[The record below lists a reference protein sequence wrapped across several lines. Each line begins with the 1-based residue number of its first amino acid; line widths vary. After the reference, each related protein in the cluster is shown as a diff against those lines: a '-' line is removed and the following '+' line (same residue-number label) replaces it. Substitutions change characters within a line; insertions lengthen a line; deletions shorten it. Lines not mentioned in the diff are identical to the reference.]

1 MKLVLTIVPNPLF
14 RSLAKEK
21 EELEKLRSMTEE
33 ERAATPS
40 LPVPSPMPILT
51 TASLLWP
58 AALFLLLLLAWRLW
72 DRRQAVAVSSRWE
85 AAQA

>member
-1 MKLVLTIVPNPLF
+1 
-14 RSLAKEK
+14 
-21 EELEKLRSMTEE
+21 
-33 ERAATPS
+33 
-40 LPVPSPMPILT
+40 MPILT

-58 AALFLLLLLAWRLW
+58 AALFVLLLLAWRLW